1 MTLVMYVRKTIK
13 QQQSPTEGASSV
25 IGNWIRDA
33 NDKAKPI
40 ESGNVVAH
48 GCGRRMLQFHFDNK
62 TITPLVAVSVY
73 DEAKEATTTYL
84 PNEKVVLK
92 GEANANSTDKLVT
105 YLGLADLNSG
115 ASLLVYETNTGDI
128 EATEPSRFSPCD
140 QSLAVTS
147 NVKTNKDIAK
157 AVRKFLVSHLEV
169 TPMKNL
175 SLEFDKAKR
184 IAKSEHS
191 TESSD
196 FDEILESN
204 SDNGSSTKDPS
215 KLPQSKPSRDGR
227 KDNFQAKQIEKPDP
241 SKLPQPKD
249 DGTPTTSSNSN
260 TRENS
265 DFDENMESNSDNGS
279 STKDPS
285 KLPQPKDNGTPTTS
299 STDDGSSTEDSKG
312 TASGGTGRSQLKKR
326 KSNSTERE
334 SPQNGSDSGTV
345 NNKRKISEHS
355 AENSDFDEITE
366 LIYDHGSSTEDS
378 IGTGSGGTGRS
389 QPKKPRLTKLSTERE
404 SPQNGSNS
412 GNKRSSLRLSAKA
425 HRKEAQDAV
434 LKTAESQAA
443 AAAAAE
449 KAAAEKAAELKTAE
463 SQAAAEK
470 ARNLKA
476 ASDARRKKEKRRR
489 EKPVAKKLQLAATR
503 EQDAELKNELA
514 TKERELDET
523 NRKLSELR
531 KKLDDAADKTAGTK
545 SQQETLAMRSLV
557 DDLESEKY
565 KRRLERELWE
575 FKEQTLK
582 KKADMELTDRGVKDT
597 FMNEIQQKMN
607 DLKNGVLS
615 QKNEEWKD
623 QVITAVNNNKAD
635 PNQMAALFKNCI
647 AFSESL
653 LTGVA
658 KLQHPPSTMSK
669 EFPVEGEDVSIKDL
683 ESKKMQEWSPAD
695 VQKWLAHSYQ
705 PGLKPNALKNTVDG
719 NSLILMNKNFNL
731 VEDVWPLLSKFERA
745 RFENALKACVL
756 AYA

>member
-33 NDKAKPI
+33 TDKAKPI

-105 YLGLADLNSG
+105 YLGLADLKSG

-157 AVRKFLVSHLEV
+157 AVKKFLVSHLVV

-175 SLEFDKAKR
+175 SLEFDKAKP
-184 IAKSEHS
+184 IAKSDPS
-191 TESSD
+191 KLPTTSSNSSSD
-196 FDEILESN
+196 FDEILESD
-204 SDNGSSTKDPS
+204 SDNGSSK
-215 KLPQSKPSRDGR
+215 
-227 KDNFQAKQIEKPDP
+227 KPDP

-249 DGTPTTSSNSN
+249 DGTPTTSS
-260 TRENS
+260 TERES
-265 DFDENMESNSDNGS
+265 PPGKAKPIAKS
-279 STKDPS
+279 DPS

-299 STDDGSSTEDSKG
+299 STDDGSSTEDSKD
-312 TASGGTGRSQLKKR
+312 TASGGTGRSQPKKR
-326 KSNSTERE
+326 KLTKLLTERE

-345 NNKRKISEHS
+345 NNKRKISENS
-355 AENSDFDEITE
+355 TGNSDFDDITE
-366 LIYDHGSSTEDS
+366 FMIDNGSSTEDS
-378 IGTGSGGTGRS
+378 KDTASGGTGRS
-389 QPKKPRLTKLSTERE
+389 QPKKKKLTKLLTEQE
-404 SPQNGSNS
+404 SPQNGSDS
-412 GNKRSSLRLSAKA
+412 GNKRSSVRLSAKA
-425 HRKEAQDAV
+425 HRKEAQEAQDAE

-443 AAAAAE
+443 AAAAE
-449 KAAAEKAAELKTAE
+449 KKAAAEKAAELKTAE

-476 ASDARRKKEKRRR
+476 AGDARRKKEKRRR
-489 EKPVAKKLQLAATR
+489 EKEVAKKLQLAATR

-545 SQQETLAMRSLV
+545 SQQETLTMRSLV
-557 DDLESEKY
+557 DDLESEKH
-565 KRRLERELWE
+565 KRRLERELWD

-582 KKADMELTDRGVKDT
+582 KKADMELTDRSVKDT
-597 FMNEIQQKMN
+597 FMSEIQQKMN

-669 EFPVEGEDVSIKDL
+669 EFLVEGEDVSIKDL

-745 RFENALKACVL
+745 RFEAALKACVL